1 MQGAKPTLRVCSS
14 AHTEPS
20 VELHSEP
27 HSDPATSPAEPL
39 TVEQAFRRYSGYVAV
54 IAFRMLGRDDQID
67 DLVQDVFMVALKDLG
82 RLRDPGAVKGWLATI
97 TVRFAG
103 RRLRMRR
110 VRLLLGLDHA
120 PHYAEVVGAEA
131 RPEARVL
138 LGQIYA
144 FLDELPVDKRLAFCL
159 RHIQGEPLEEV
170 ARLCGC
176 SLSAAKRRI
185 DAAEQAIR
193 RMLADV

>member
-1 MQGAKPTLRVCSS
+1 MQGAKPTLRVYS
-14 AHTEPS
+14 ADRTEPS
-20 VELHSEP
+20 AGSHA
-27 HSDPATSPAEPL
+27 DPSASPDEPL

-67 DLVQDVFMVALKDLG
+67 DLVQDVFMVALRDLG

-97 TVRFAG
+97 TVRFVS

-120 PHYAEVVGAEA
+120 PHYAEVVAPEA

-185 DAAEQAIR
+185 DAAEQALR